1 MAYLTNYLS
10 PIGKLLLASDGQ
22 SLIGLWIEGQRYYAD
37 TLTGNI
43 EENADD
49 LPVFEETKTWLDNYF
64 RGKNPGTHYLKLSPY
79 GSEFRKRVWSILRT
93 IPYGQVM
100 TYGAIA
106 KIIAAEDGKKIV
118 SAQAVGGAIG
128 RNPISIIIPC
138 HRVVGSGGKLT
149 GYAAGLETKDRLLK
163 MEKSHKYSRIL

>member
-49 LPVFEETKTWLDNYF
+49 LPVFEETKT
-64 RGKNPGTHYLKLSPY
+64 
-79 GSEFRKRVWSILRT
+79 
-93 IPYGQVM
+93 
-100 TYGAIA
+100 
-106 KIIAAEDGKKIV
+106 
-118 SAQAVGGAIG
+118 
-128 RNPISIIIPC
+128 
-138 HRVVGSGGKLT
+138 
-149 GYAAGLETKDRLLK
+149 
-163 MEKSHKYSRIL
+163 

>member
-1 MAYLTNYLS
+1 
-10 PIGKLLLASDGQ
+10 
-22 SLIGLWIEGQRYYAD
+22 
-37 TLTGNI
+37 
-43 EENADD
+43 
-49 LPVFEETKTWLDNYF
+49 
-64 RGKNPGTHYLKLSPY
+64 
-79 GSEFRKRVWSILRT
+79 
-93 IPYGQVM
+93 M

-106 KIIAAEDGKKIV
+106 KIIAAADGKKIV